1 MGCTYLLYSITVQ
14 ICEKSEAMY
23 FCYFNFQNLER
34 HFVILTRNIEH
45 KITLFIDCFLK
56 NNFLNLF
63 SIQHERSTSSTDETS
78 TTEEDGNHQSVINS
92 STVAPSKSKR
102 EKREKTKKQC
112 LQDSLPD
119 PVVSEFDVTDVTKE
133 GCEKA
138 SSDQFDLLRVLGQG
152 SFGKVSSHYP
162 TLPCI
167 IFQFLLNCKY
177 NFCIIG
183 NERRR
188 KKVQSLL

>member
-1 MGCTYLLYSITVQ
+1 MEDCD
-14 ICEKSEAMY
+14 
-23 FCYFNFQNLER
+23 
-34 HFVILTRNIEH
+34 LTRKSHSFQKSSREMFLVKSHQFYLTVNI
-45 KITLFIDCFLK
+45 C
-56 NNFLNLF
+56 F

-102 EKREKTKKQC
+102 EKREKNKTQC

-152 SFGKVSSHYP
+152 SFGKVSSQP
-162 TLPCI
+162 PPCI
-167 IFQFLLNCKY
+167 IYQFLLNCKY

-188 KKVQSLL
+188 KYVQSLL